1 MSEERVIA
9 LEIALKAVLNT
20 AREQGVDV
28 EKLSEGAIDGL
39 LKYQAYKSKHLSQ
52 AADQIELAVDA
63 LEYPWPA
70 VG

>member
-20 AREQGVDV
+20 AREQGIDVDQ
-28 EKLSEGAIDGL
+28 LSEAAIDRL
-39 LKYQAYKSKHLSQ
+39 VKYHSYKCRHLFN
-52 AADQIELAVDA
+52 AVDQIENTVDA

>member
-20 AREQGVDV
+20 AREQGIDVDQ
-28 EKLSEGAIDGL
+28 LSGAAIDEL
-39 LKYQAYKSKHLSQ
+39 LKYHAYKCEHLFN
-52 AADQIELAVDA
+52 AVDQIEHTVDA
-63 LEYPWPA
+63 LDWRWPA

>member
-20 AREQGVDV
+20 AREQGIDV
-28 EKLSEGAIDGL
+28 EQLSEAAIDGL
-39 LKYQAYKSKHLSQ
+39 VKYHDYRSVHVAN
-52 AADQIELAVDA
+52 AANQIELAVDA

>member
-1 MSEERVIA
+1 MSSERVIA

-28 EKLSEGAIDGL
+28 ERLSKEAVRGLVTQGPDDVHQIDA
-39 LKYQAYKSKHLSQ
+39 AYEVE
-52 AADQIELAVDA
+52 IAVDD

-70 VG
+70 LG

>member
-20 AREQGVDV
+20 AREQGMDV
-28 EKLSEGAIDGL
+28 ERLSEAAIDGL
-39 LKYQAYKSKHLSQ
+39 VKYHAYRSVHVAN
-52 AADQIELAVDA
+52 AAHQIEQAVDA
-63 LEYPWPA
+63 LEYPWPT